1 MKNMLHEI
9 FDHITML
16 FSPLG
21 EGFFDH
27 AEALSSR
34 REMRKKRGRV
44 QMASDATALQDK
56 RAFCRLAVPTEEEAV
71 CL

>member
-1 MKNMLHEI
+1 MKNMLYGI
-9 FDHITML
+9 FDHVTMT
-16 FSPLG
+16 FSPLI

-27 AEALSSR
+27 AEALSAR
-34 REMRKKRGRV
+34 REMRKSRRRV
-44 QMASDATALQDK
+44 QMASDPTALQDK